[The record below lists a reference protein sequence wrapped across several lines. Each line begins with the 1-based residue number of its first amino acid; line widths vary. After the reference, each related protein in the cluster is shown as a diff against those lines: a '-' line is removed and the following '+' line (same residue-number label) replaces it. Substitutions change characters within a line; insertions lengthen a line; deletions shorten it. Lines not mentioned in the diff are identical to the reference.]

1 MLKDKIVGALNL
13 QVKLEAQSSQF
24 YLSMASW
31 AESEGLNGTAEF
43 LFRHSDEERQHMLKL
58 VRFINERGG
67 QAVIPALSA
76 PKRKFVGLHE
86 VFENLLSH
94 ETSVTESINKVV
106 DLCLNLKD
114 YTTHHFMQ
122 WYVAEQ
128 IEEEALARTILDKLN
143 MIGSDSAGLYLFD
156 RDLGSLM
163 PSKGVV

>member
-76 PKRKFVGLHE
+76 PKRKFVGLH
-86 VFENLLSH
+86 
-94 ETSVTESINKVV
+94 
-106 DLCLNLKD
+106 
-114 YTTHHFMQ
+114 
-122 WYVAEQ
+122 
-128 IEEEALARTILDKLN
+128 
-143 MIGSDSAGLYLFD
+143 
-156 RDLGSLM
+156 
-163 PSKGVV
+163 